1 MFMNLLA
8 EIQNTG
14 SKNWEM
20 KEEINKFTIR
30 VGNFEMPSK
39 IIDIRSKQK
48 ISTDIEAMN
57 T

>member
-1 MFMNLLA
+1 MFTNLLA

-30 VGNFEMPSK
+30 VGDFEMLSK

>member
-1 MFMNLLA
+1 
-8 EIQNTG
+8 
-14 SKNWEM
+14 M